1 MRDARGV
8 LDRLARLNRTGVF
21 LGTVILVL
29 AGLLLP
35 GATGAIVLLAL
46 AAALIAL
53 LRVTWRYHDRRIR
66 AIRVAVLVILLL
78 AAVAKIAA

>member
-8 LDRLARLNRTGVF
+8 LERLGRLNRTGVF
-21 LGTVILVL
+21 LGTVVLVL

-35 GATGAIVLLAL
+35 GVAGAVALFAL

-53 LRVTWRYHDRRIR
+53 LRLTWPYHDQRTRLL
-66 AIRVAVLVILLL
+66 RVAVLAVLLVAAGAKL
-78 AAVAKIAA
+78 AA